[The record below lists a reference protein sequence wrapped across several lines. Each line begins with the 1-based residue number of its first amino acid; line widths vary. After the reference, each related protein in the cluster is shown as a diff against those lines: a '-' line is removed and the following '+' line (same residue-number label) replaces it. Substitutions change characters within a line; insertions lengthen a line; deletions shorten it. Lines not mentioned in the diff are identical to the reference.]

1 MNGQVSRLMLGLA
14 IVSMPLF
21 TGGCGGG
28 STSSFNNTPPA
39 PQNGSVNLMMS
50 DASTEDWAT
59 IGVKVLSIS
68 LTPQGGGNPVTVYTA
83 PSPAPVVNLVQL
95 DQLSEILGNVTVAA
109 GTYTAATLTISANP
123 GDVLLTAAADPEAGF
138 AGTAAATVPS
148 SQTQIM
154 GATGNAGS
162 LTVPVNV
169 SFVSP
174 LVVTANQSNALDLEF
189 NLSHPAFL
197 VAHVPTTGSTIWAVN
212 FNGPVRHHPIAD
224 ITRLI
229 LRHIYGTVSSVSSD
243 NTSITVTKDF
253 PVEPVASTETAVPS
267 TQSLTI
273 LADSTN
279 GTMFYDVDAKTEAT
293 IMNFS
298 SIASTIDGK
307 FVRVAARYQS
317 NGTLV
322 AVRMWAS
329 TSFNRLWI
337 SPEGHVLHVNTTSDV
352 ITVENE
358 LGVPVPLTVDANTQ
372 FFFRTPASARADA
385 TPIGTGTAFL
395 SNLKRGFKVHA
406 SVVDPLASPLVAQT
420 IDIEIAR
427 FDGNISAA
435 NLTGFTYTRTFGTA
449 SDNYTVTLPYI
460 SSTSAN
466 GTDPVTGLPI
476 EGFKWWNFTFPT
488 VLTSGSGATSAF
500 ESATNGSV
508 NFGGSVG
515 LFPAAGESFATWNDP
530 IAASGWAVPWTVLMP
545 TTVPLGTAAT
555 SYSNGS
561 FTMAEPGGT
570 LDVPVNLSTTS
581 GSATLVYQ
589 VDRTNNVVTISSVDI
604 TTTAGQTTITNN
616 LVATTPVKVFGV
628 PQANGSIKAYV
639 VLYFTGVKP
648 TATSIN

>member
-1 MNGQVSRLMLGLA
+1 MNRQVSRLTLGLA
-14 IVSMPLF
+14 IAAMPLF
-21 TGGCGGG
+21 TMGCGAG
-28 STSSFNNTPPA
+28 SSSFNNNPPPA

-68 LTPQGGGNPVTVYTA
+68 LTPQGGGSPVTVYTA
-83 PSPAPVVNLVQL
+83 PSPAPFVNLVQL
-95 DQLSEILGNVTVAA
+95 DQLSEILGNVTVAT
-109 GTYTAATLTISANP
+109 GTYTSATLTISANP
-123 GDVLLTAAADPEAGF
+123 GDVLLTAAADPEASF
-138 AGTAAATVPS
+138 VGTAAATIPS
-148 SQTQIM
+148 SQIQIM

-169 SFVSP
+169 NFVSP

-189 NLSHPAFL
+189 DLSHPAFL
-197 VAHVPTTGSTIWAVN
+197 VAHVPTSGSTIWAVN
-212 FNGPVRHHPIAD
+212 FNGPVRHHPIWD

-229 LRHIYGTVSSVSSD
+229 LRHIYGTVTSVSQD
-243 NTSITVTKDF
+243 NTSITVTRDF
-253 PVEPVASTETAVPS
+253 PVEPVAATETAVP
-267 TQSLTI
+267 TAQSLNI

-279 GTMFYDVDAKTEAT
+279 GTLYYDVDAKTVAT

-307 FVRVAARYQS
+307 FVRVAARYQP

-322 AVRMWAS
+322 AVRIWAS

-352 ITVENE
+352 ITVEDE
-358 LGVPVPLTVDANTQ
+358 LGIGVPLTVNANTQ
-372 FFFRTPASARADA
+372 FFFRTPWKAVADS

-406 SVVDPLASPLVAQT
+406 SVVDPLAVPLVAQT

-427 FDGNISAA
+427 FDGSISGA
-435 NLTGFTYTRTFGTA
+435 NLTGYTYTRTFNTA
-449 SDNYTVTLPYI
+449 SDNYTVTLLYI
-460 SSTSAN
+460 SSTTPN
-466 GTDPVTGLPI
+466 GSDPLTGSPI
-476 EGFKWWNFTFPT
+476 EGYKWWNFAFPT
-488 VLTSGSGATSAF
+488 LVTSGPGAPSAF

-530 IAASGWAVPWTVLMP
+530 VAASGWALPWTVLLP

-555 SYSNGS
+555 SFSNNS
-561 FTMAEPGGT
+561 FTLAETGGT
-570 LDVPVNLSTTS
+570 LDVPVNLDATS

-589 VDRTNNVVTISSVDI
+589 VDRTNNIVTITPVDI
-604 TTTAGQTTITNN
+604 TTTAGQNTLSDN
-616 LVATTPVKVFGV
+616 LVTATPVKVYGV

-639 VLYFTGVKP
+639 VIYFTGVKP
-648 TATSIN
+648 TAVD

>member
-1 MNGQVSRLMLGLA
+1 MNRQVSRLMLGLA
-14 IVSMPLF
+14 IAAMPLF
-21 TGGCGGG
+21 TVGCGAG
-28 STSSFNNTPPA
+28 SSSFNNNPPPA

-68 LTPQGGGNPVTVYTA
+68 LTPQGGGSPVTVYTA
-83 PSPAPVVNLVQL
+83 PSPAPFVNLVQL

-109 GTYTAATLTISANP
+109 GTYTSATLTISANP
-123 GDVLLTAAADPEAGF
+123 GDVLLTAAADPEASF
-138 AGTAAATVPS
+138 VGTAAATIPS
-148 SQTQIM
+148 NQIQIM

-169 SFVSP
+169 NFVSP

-189 NLSHPAFL
+189 DLSHPAFL
-197 VAHVPTTGSTIWAVN
+197 VAHVPTTGSTVWALN

-229 LRHIYGTVSSVSSD
+229 LRHFYGTVTSVSQD
-243 NTSITVTKDF
+243 NSSITVTKDF
-253 PVEPVASTETAVPS
+253 PVEPVAATETAVPT
-267 TQSLTI
+267 TQSLNI

-279 GTMFYDVDAKTEAT
+279 GTLYYDVDAKTVAT

-307 FVRVAARYQS
+307 FVRVAARYQP

-322 AVRMWAS
+322 AVRIWAS

-352 ITVENE
+352 ITVEDE
-358 LGVPVPLTVDANTQ
+358 LGIGVPLTVNANTQ
-372 FFFRTPASARADA
+372 FFFRTPWKAAADS

-406 SVVDPLASPLVAQT
+406 SVVDPLAVPLVAQT

-427 FDGNISAA
+427 FDGSISGA
-435 NLTGFTYTRTFGTA
+435 NLTGYTYTRTFNTA
-449 SDNYTVTLPYI
+449 SDNYTVTLLYI
-460 SSTSAN
+460 SSTTPN
-466 GTDPVTGLPI
+466 GSDPLTGSPI
-476 EGFKWWNFTFPT
+476 EGYKWWNFAFPT
-488 VLTSGSGATSAF
+488 LVTSGPGAPSAF

-530 IAASGWAVPWTVLMP
+530 VAASGWALPWTVLLP

-555 SYSNGS
+555 SFSNNS
-561 FTMAEPGGT
+561 FTLAETGGT
-570 LDVPVNLSTTS
+570 LDVPVNLDATS

-589 VDRTNNVVTISSVDI
+589 VDRTNNIVTITPVDI
-604 TTTAGQTTITNN
+604 TTTAGQNTLSDN
-616 LVATTPVKVFGV
+616 LVTATPVKVYGV

-639 VLYFTGVKP
+639 VIYFTGVKP
-648 TATSIN
+648 TAVD

>member
-1 MNGQVSRLMLGLA
+1 MNRQVSRLTLGLA
-14 IVSMPLF
+14 IAAMPLF
-21 TGGCGGG
+21 TTGCGAG
-28 STSSFNNTPPA
+28 SSSFNNNPPPA

-68 LTPQGGGNPVTVYTA
+68 LTPQGGGSPVTVYTA
-83 PSPAPVVNLVQL
+83 PSPAPFVNLVQL
-95 DQLSEILGNVTVAA
+95 DQLSEILGNVTVAT
-109 GTYTAATLTISANP
+109 GTYTSATLTISANP
-123 GDVLLTAAADPEAGF
+123 GDVLLTAAADPEASF
-138 AGTAAATVPS
+138 VGTAAATIPS
-148 SQTQIM
+148 SQIQIM

-169 SFVSP
+169 NFVSP

-189 NLSHPAFL
+189 DLSHPAFL
-197 VAHVPTTGSTIWAVN
+197 VAHVPTSGSTIWAVN
-212 FNGPVRHHPIAD
+212 FNGPVRHHPIWD

-229 LRHIYGTVSSVSSD
+229 LRHIYGNVTSVSQD
-243 NTSITVTKDF
+243 NTSITVTRDF
-253 PVEPVASTETAVPS
+253 PVEPVAATEAAVP
-267 TQSLTI
+267 TAQSLNI

-279 GTMFYDVDAKTEAT
+279 GTLYYDVDAKTVAT

-307 FVRVAARYQS
+307 FVRVAARYQP

-322 AVRMWAS
+322 AVRIWAS

-358 LGVPVPLTVDANTQ
+358 LGIGVPLTVNANTQ
-372 FFFRTPASARADA
+372 FFFRTPWKAVADS

-406 SVVDPLASPLVAQT
+406 SVVDPLAVPLVAQT

-427 FDGNISAA
+427 FDGSISGA
-435 NLTGFTYTRTFGTA
+435 NLTGYTYTRTFNTA
-449 SDNYTVTLPYI
+449 SDNYTVTLLYI
-460 SSTSAN
+460 SSTTPN
-466 GTDPVTGLPI
+466 GSDPLTGSPI
-476 EGFKWWNFTFPT
+476 EGYKWWNFAFPT
-488 VLTSGSGATSAF
+488 LVTSGPGAPSAF

-530 IAASGWAVPWTVLMP
+530 VAASGWALPWTVLLP

-555 SYSNGS
+555 SFSNNS
-561 FTMAEPGGT
+561 FTLAETGGT
-570 LDVPVNLSTTS
+570 LDVPVNLDATS

-589 VDRTNNVVTISSVDI
+589 VDRTNNIVTITPVDI
-604 TTTAGQTTITNN
+604 TTTAGQNTLSDN
-616 LVATTPVKVFGV
+616 LVTATPVKVYGV

-639 VLYFTGVKP
+639 VIYFTGVKP
-648 TATSIN
+648 TAVD

>member
-1 MNGQVSRLMLGLA
+1 MNRQVSRLTLGLA
-14 IVSMPLF
+14 IAAMPLF
-21 TGGCGGG
+21 TMGCGAG
-28 STSSFNNTPPA
+28 SSSFNNNPPPA

-68 LTPQGGGNPVTVYTA
+68 LTPQGGGSPVTVYTA
-83 PSPAPVVNLVQL
+83 PSPAPFVNLVQL
-95 DQLSEILGNVTVAA
+95 DQLSEILGNVTVAT
-109 GTYTAATLTISANP
+109 GTYTSATLTISANP
-123 GDVLLTAAADPEAGF
+123 GDVLLTAAADPEASF
-138 AGTAAATVPS
+138 VGTAAATIPS
-148 SQTQIM
+148 SQIQIM

-169 SFVSP
+169 NFVSP

-189 NLSHPAFL
+189 DLSHPAFL
-197 VAHVPTTGSTIWAVN
+197 VAHVPTSGSTIWAVN
-212 FNGPVRHHPIAD
+212 FNGPVRHHPIWD

-229 LRHIYGTVSSVSSD
+229 LRHIYGNVTSVSQD
-243 NTSITVTKDF
+243 NTSITVTRDF
-253 PVEPVASTETAVPS
+253 PVEPVAATETAVP
-267 TQSLTI
+267 TAQSLNI

-279 GTMFYDVDAKTEAT
+279 GTLYYDVDAKTVAT

-307 FVRVAARYQS
+307 FVRVAARYQP

-322 AVRMWAS
+322 AVRIWAS

-352 ITVENE
+352 ITVEDE
-358 LGVPVPLTVDANTQ
+358 LGIGVPLTVNANTQ
-372 FFFRTPASARADA
+372 FFFRTPWKAVADS

-406 SVVDPLASPLVAQT
+406 SVVDPLAVPLVAQT

-427 FDGNISAA
+427 FDGSISGA
-435 NLTGFTYTRTFGTA
+435 NLTGFTYTRTFNTA
-449 SDNYTVTLPYI
+449 SDNYTVTLLYI
-460 SSTSAN
+460 SSTTPN
-466 GTDPVTGLPI
+466 GSDPLTGSPI
-476 EGFKWWNFTFPT
+476 EGYKWWNFAFPT
-488 VLTSGSGATSAF
+488 LVTSGPGAPSAF

-530 IAASGWAVPWTVLMP
+530 VAASGWALPWTVLLP

-555 SYSNGS
+555 SFSNNS
-561 FTMAEPGGT
+561 FTLAETGGT
-570 LDVPVNLSTTS
+570 LDVPVNLDATS

-589 VDRTNNVVTISSVDI
+589 VDRTNNIVTITPVDI
-604 TTTAGQTTITNN
+604 TTTAGQNTLSDN
-616 LVATTPVKVFGV
+616 LVTATPVKVYGV

-639 VLYFTGVKP
+639 VIYFTGVKP
-648 TATSIN
+648 TAVD

>member
-1 MNGQVSRLMLGLA
+1 MNRQVCRLMLGLA
-14 IVSMPLF
+14 IAAMPLF
-21 TGGCGGG
+21 TVGCGAG
-28 STSSFNNTPPA
+28 TSSFNNNPPPV

-68 LTPQGGGNPVTVYTA
+68 LTPQGGGSPVTVYTA

-109 GTYTAATLTISANP
+109 GTYTSATLTISANP
-123 GDVLLTAAADPEAGF
+123 GDVLLTAAADPEASF
-138 AGTAAATVPS
+138 LGTAAATIPS
-148 SQTQIM
+148 SQIQIM

-169 SFVSP
+169 NFVSP

-189 NLSHPAFL
+189 DLSHPAFL
-197 VAHVPTTGSTIWAVN
+197 VAHVPTAGSTIWAVN
-212 FNGPVRHHPIAD
+212 FNGPVRHHPIWD

-229 LRHIYGTVSSVSSD
+229 LRHIYGTVDSVSQD
-243 NTSITVTKDF
+243 NTSISVTRDF
-253 PVEPVASTETAVPS
+253 PVEPVAATETAVP
-267 TQSLTI
+267 TAQSLNI

-279 GTMFYDVDAKTEAT
+279 GTLYYDVDAKTVAT

-307 FVRVAARYQS
+307 FVRIAARYQP

-322 AVRMWAS
+322 AVRIWAS
-329 TSFNRLWI
+329 SSFNRLWI
-337 SPEGHVLHVNTTSDV
+337 SPEGHVLHVNTTTDV

-358 LGVPVPLTVDANTQ
+358 LGVGVPLTVNANTQ
-372 FFFRTPASARADA
+372 FFFRTPWKAVADS

-406 SVVDPLASPLVAQT
+406 TVVDPLASPLVAQT

-427 FDGNISAA
+427 FDGSISAA
-435 NLTGFTYTRTFGTA
+435 NLTGFTYTRTFNTA
-449 SDNYTVTLPYI
+449 SDSYTVTLPYI
-460 SSTSAN
+460 SSTTPN
-466 GTDPVTGLPI
+466 GSDPLTGSPI
-476 EGFKWWNFTFPT
+476 EGYKWWNFAFPT
-488 VLTSGSGATSAF
+488 LVTSGSGAPAAF

-515 LFPAAGESFATWNDP
+515 LFPAAGESYATWNDP
-530 IAASGWAVPWTVLMP
+530 VAASGWTLPWTVLLP

-555 SYSNGS
+555 SFSNNS
-561 FTMAEPGGT
+561 FTLAETGGT
-570 LDVPVNLSTTS
+570 LDVPVNLDATS

-589 VDRTNNVVTISSVDI
+589 VDRTNNIVTITPVDI
-604 TTTAGQTTITNN
+604 TTTAGQNTLSDN
-616 LVATTPVKVFGV
+616 LVTATLVKVYGV

-639 VLYFTGVKP
+639 VIYFTGVKP
-648 TATSIN
+648 TAVD

>member
-1 MNGQVSRLMLGLA
+1 MNRQVSRLTLGLA
-14 IVSMPLF
+14 IAAMPLF
-21 TGGCGGG
+21 TMGCGAG
-28 STSSFNNTPPA
+28 SSSFNNNPPPA

-68 LTPQGGGNPVTVYTA
+68 LTPQGGGSPVTVYTA
-83 PSPAPVVNLVQL
+83 PSPAPFVNLVQL
-95 DQLSEILGNVTVAA
+95 DQLSEILGNVTVAT
-109 GTYTAATLTISANP
+109 GTYTSATLTISANP
-123 GDVLLTAAADPEAGF
+123 GDVLLTAAADPEASF
-138 AGTAAATVPS
+138 VGTAAATIPS
-148 SQTQIM
+148 SQIQIM

-169 SFVSP
+169 NFVSP

-189 NLSHPAFL
+189 DLSHPAFL
-197 VAHVPTTGSTIWAVN
+197 VAHVPTSGSTIWAVN
-212 FNGPVRHHPIAD
+212 FNGPVRHHPIWD

-229 LRHIYGTVSSVSSD
+229 LRHIYGNVTSVSQD
-243 NTSITVTKDF
+243 NTSITVTRDF
-253 PVEPVASTETAVPS
+253 PVEPVAATETAVP
-267 TQSLTI
+267 TAQSLNI

-279 GTMFYDVDAKTEAT
+279 GTLYYDVDAKTVAT

-307 FVRVAARYQS
+307 FVRVAARYQP

-322 AVRMWAS
+322 AVRIWAS

-352 ITVENE
+352 ITVEDE
-358 LGVPVPLTVDANTQ
+358 LGIGVPLTVNANTQ
-372 FFFRTPASARADA
+372 FFFRTPWKAVADS

-406 SVVDPLASPLVAQT
+406 SVVDPLAVPLVAQT

-427 FDGNISAA
+427 FDGSISGA
-435 NLTGFTYTRTFGTA
+435 NLTGYTYTRTFNTA
-449 SDNYTVTLPYI
+449 SDNYTVTLLYI
-460 SSTSAN
+460 SSTTPN
-466 GTDPVTGLPI
+466 GSDPLTGSPI
-476 EGFKWWNFTFPT
+476 EGYKWWNFTFPT
-488 VLTSGSGATSAF
+488 LVTSGPGAPSAF

-530 IAASGWAVPWTVLMP
+530 VAASGWALPWTVLLP

-555 SYSNGS
+555 SFSNNS
-561 FTMAEPGGT
+561 FTLAETGGT
-570 LDVPVNLSTTS
+570 LDVPVNLDATS

-589 VDRTNNVVTISSVDI
+589 VDRTNNIVTITPVDI
-604 TTTAGQTTITNN
+604 TTTAGQNTLSDN
-616 LVATTPVKVFGV
+616 LVTATPVKVYGV

-639 VLYFTGVKP
+639 VIYFTGVKP
-648 TATSIN
+648 TAVD

>member
-1 MNGQVSRLMLGLA
+1 MNRQVSRLMLGLA
-14 IVSMPLF
+14 IAAMPLF
-21 TGGCGGG
+21 TMGCGAG
-28 STSSFNNTPPA
+28 SSSFNNNPPPP

-59 IGVKVLSIS
+59 IGVKVLSIA
-68 LTPQGGGNPVTVYTA
+68 LTPQGGGSPVIVYTA
-83 PSPAPVVNLVQL
+83 PSPAPVINLVQL

-109 GTYTAATLTISANP
+109 GTYTSATITISANP
-123 GDVLLTAAADPEAGF
+123 GDVLLTAAADPEASF
-138 AGTAAATVPS
+138 LGTAAATIPS
-148 SQTQIM
+148 SQIQIM

-162 LTVPVNV
+162 LTVPVKVN
-169 SFVSP
+169 FVSP
-174 LVVTANQSNALDLEF
+174 LVVTAGQSNALDLEF

-197 VAHVPTTGSTIWAVN
+197 VAHVPTSGSTIWAVN
-212 FNGPVRHHPIAD
+212 FNGPVRHHPIWD

-229 LRHIYGTVSSVSSD
+229 LRHIYGAVTSVSSD
-243 NTSITVTKDF
+243 DTSITVTRDF
-253 PVEPVASTETAVPS
+253 PVEPVAATETAVPT
-267 TQSLTI
+267 TQSLNI

-279 GTMFYDVDAKTEAT
+279 GTLYYDVDAKTVAT

-322 AVRMWAS
+322 AVRIWAS

-358 LGVPVPLTVDANTQ
+358 LGVGVPLTVDANTK
-372 FFFRTPASARADA
+372 FFFRTPWKAAADS

-406 SVVDPLASPLVAQT
+406 SVVDPLAVPLVAQT

-427 FDGNISAA
+427 FDGSISAA
-435 NLTGFTYTRTFGTA
+435 NLTGFTYTRTFNTA

-460 SSTSAN
+460 SSTTPN
-466 GTDPVTGLPI
+466 GSDPLTGSPI
-476 EGFKWWNFTFPT
+476 EGYKWWNFAFPT
-488 VLTSGSGATSAF
+488 LVTSGSGAPSAF

-515 LFPAAGESFATWNDP
+515 LFPAAGESYATWNDP
-530 IAASGWAVPWTVLMP
+530 VAASGWALPWTVLLP

-555 SYSNGS
+555 SFSNNS
-561 FTMAEPGGT
+561 FTLAEPGGT
-570 LDVPVNLSTTS
+570 LDVPVNLNAAS

-589 VDRTNNVVTISSVDI
+589 VDRTNNIVTITPVDI
-604 TTTAGQTTITNN
+604 TTTAGQNTLSDN
-616 LVATTPVKVFGV
+616 LVTATPVKVYGV

-639 VLYFTGVKP
+639 VIYFTGVKP
-648 TATSIN
+648 TAVD

>member
-21 TGGCGGG
+21 TAGCGGG
-28 STSSFNNTPPA
+28 STSSFNNNPPA

-59 IGVKVLSIS
+59 IGVKVMSIS

-123 GDVLLTAAADPEAGF
+123 GDVLLTAASDPEAGF
-138 AGTAAATVPS
+138 VGTAAATIPS
-148 SQTQIM
+148 SQVQIM
-154 GATGNAGS
+154 GATGNTGS
-162 LTVPVNV
+162 LTVPVTVN
-169 SFVSP
+169 FVSP

-197 VAHVPTTGSTIWAVN
+197 VAQVPATGSTIWAVN

-358 LGVPVPLTVDANTQ
+358 LGIPVPLTVNANTQ
-372 FFFRTPASARADA
+372 FFFRTPWKATADA
-385 TPIGTGTAFL
+385 APIGTGTAFL
-395 SNLKRGFKVHA
+395 SNLERGFKVHA

-427 FDGNISAA
+427 YDGNISAA
-435 NLTGFTYTRTFGTA
+435 NLTGFTYTRTFDTA
-449 SDNYTVTLPYI
+449 SDDYTVTLPYI

-488 VLTSGSGATSAF
+488 LVTSGSGAVSAF

-508 NFGGSVG
+508 TFGGTVG

-530 IAASGWAVPWTVLMP
+530 VAASGWAVPWTVLMP

-555 SYSNGS
+555 SFSNNA

-570 LDVPVNLSTTS
+570 LDVPVNLDAVS

-589 VDRTNNVVTISSVDI
+589 VDRTNNVVTISPVDI
-604 TTTAGQTTITNN
+604 TTTAGQTTITDN

-648 TATSIN
+648 TATSAN

>member
-1 MNGQVSRLMLGLA
+1 MNRQVSRLTLGLA
-14 IVSMPLF
+14 IAAMPLF
-21 TGGCGGG
+21 TMGCGAG
-28 STSSFNNTPPA
+28 SSSFNNNPPPA

-68 LTPQGGGNPVTVYTA
+68 LTPQGGGSPVTVYTA
-83 PSPAPVVNLVQL
+83 PSPAPFVNLVQL
-95 DQLSEILGNVTVAA
+95 DQLSEILGNVTVAT
-109 GTYTAATLTISANP
+109 GTYTSATLTISANP
-123 GDVLLTAAADPEAGF
+123 GDVLLTAAADPEASF
-138 AGTAAATVPS
+138 VGTAAATIPS
-148 SQTQIM
+148 SQIQIM

-169 SFVSP
+169 NFVSP

-189 NLSHPAFL
+189 DLSHPAFL
-197 VAHVPTTGSTIWAVN
+197 VAHVPTSGSTIWAVN
-212 FNGPVRHHPIAD
+212 FNGPVRHHPIWD

-229 LRHIYGTVSSVSSD
+229 LRHIYGNVTSVSQD
-243 NTSITVTKDF
+243 NTSITVTRDF
-253 PVEPVASTETAVPS
+253 PVEPVAATETAVP
-267 TQSLTI
+267 TAQSLNI

-279 GTMFYDVDAKTEAT
+279 GTLYYDVDAKTVAT

-307 FVRVAARYQS
+307 FVRVAARYQP

-322 AVRMWAS
+322 AVRIWAS

-352 ITVENE
+352 ITVEDE
-358 LGVPVPLTVDANTQ
+358 LGIGVPLTVNANTQ
-372 FFFRTPASARADA
+372 FFFRTPWKAVADS

-406 SVVDPLASPLVAQT
+406 SVVDPLAVPLVAQT

-427 FDGNISAA
+427 FDGSISGA
-435 NLTGFTYTRTFGTA
+435 NLTGYTYTRTFNTA
-449 SDNYTVTLPYI
+449 SDNYTVTLLYI
-460 SSTSAN
+460 SSTTPN
-466 GTDPVTGLPI
+466 GSDPLTGSPI
-476 EGFKWWNFTFPT
+476 EGYKWWNFAFPT
-488 VLTSGSGATSAF
+488 LVTSGPGAPSAF

-530 IAASGWAVPWTVLMP
+530 VAASGWALPWTVLLP

-555 SYSNGS
+555 SFSNNS
-561 FTMAEPGGT
+561 FTLAETGGT
-570 LDVPVNLSTTS
+570 LDVPVNLDATS

-589 VDRTNNVVTISSVDI
+589 VDRTNNIVTITPVDI
-604 TTTAGQTTITNN
+604 TTTAGQNTLSDN
-616 LVATTPVKVFGV
+616 LVTATPVKVYGV

-639 VLYFTGVKP
+639 VIYFTGVKP
-648 TATSIN
+648 TAVD